1 MTEEETYHI
10 RSDEEDSFRIQSDD
24 VDSYHILPSEE
35 EVRREAVGKLVECSI
50 LKDRVADMDRDINNL
65 RYLLKILDETIPTR
79 DEEGNVDI
87 RPVYRRL
94 RKEIMDLTCQQM
106 DMEERMDSLQK
117 EVDNME
123 CMSNVKVVVKKL

>member
-1 MTEEETYHI
+1 MTEDETYRI
-10 RSDEEDSFRIQSDD
+10 QSDDDSFRIQSDD
-24 VDSYHILPSEE
+24 ADSYHILPSED

-50 LKDRVADMDRDINNL
+50 LKDRVADIGRDIDNL
-65 RYLLKILDETIPTR
+65 RYLLKILDDTIPTR
-79 DEEGNVDI
+79 DEGGNVDI

-106 DMEERMDSLQK
+106 DMEERMDALQR
-117 EVDNME
+117 EVNDTE